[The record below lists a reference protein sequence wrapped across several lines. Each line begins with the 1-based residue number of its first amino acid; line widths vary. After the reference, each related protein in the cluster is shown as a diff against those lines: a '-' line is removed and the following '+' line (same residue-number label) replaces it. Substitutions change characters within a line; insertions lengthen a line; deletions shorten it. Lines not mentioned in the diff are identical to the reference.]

1 MAHVAESTHWYD
13 KSGLPAYEVAS
24 KDGSMRPTTLR
35 DARKHGYVPSVT
47 TIIRSASAPALERWK
62 IQQGIMAALTLT
74 REPDESDEAFLAR
87 VMRDSQEQ
95 GKQAAERGTEIH
107 AAIQGYYEG
116 LLPPDE
122 MHPFVKGVKDQVSGV
137 FGEQDWKAE
146 ASFSHPI
153 GFGGKVDL
161 HCPAFVIDF
170 KGKDFGPDDKL
181 EAYDEHAMQLAAY
194 RHGLNLP
201 TASAG
206 IVYCSRN
213 NPGLARV
220 CPVSQE
226 ALERG
231 WSMFMAL
238 FAYWCAKNKYAP

>member
-13 KSGLPAYEVAS
+13 RAGKPAYEVLAAN
-24 KDGSMRPTTLR
+24 GMPRPTTLR
-35 DARKHGYVPSVT
+35 DARKFGYVPSVT

-62 IQQGIMAALTLT
+62 IQQGIMAALTLI
-74 REPDESDEAFLAR
+74 REPGESDDAFLAR

-95 GKQAAERGTEIH
+95 GKKAAERGTEIH
-107 AAIQGYYEG
+107 AAIQGHYEG
-116 LLPPDE
+116 FLPSDE
-122 MHPFVKGVKDQVSGV
+122 MHPFVKGVKDQVSAV
-137 FGEQDWKAE
+137 FGEQEWKAE
-146 ASFSHPI
+146 SSFYDPI

-181 EAYDEHAMQLAAY
+181 EVYDEHAMQLAAY
-194 RHGLNLP
+194 RHGLGLES
-201 TASAG
+201 ASAG
-206 IVYCSRN
+206 IVYFSRN

-220 CPVSQE
+220 CQISQE

-231 WSMFMAL
+231 LSMFMAL
-238 FAYWCAKNKYAP
+238 FAYWCAKSKYAP